1 MVVVEWLNGCG
12 GMVVVEWLNG
22 CGGMVVV
29 EWLWWKTWMIKC
41 DKWGCG
47 KFCRVVIRGQQSL

>member
-12 GMVVVEWLNG
+12 GMVEWLWWNGCGGMVEWLWWNG

-29 EWLWWKTWMIKC
+29 EDLD
-41 DKWGCG
+41 DKM
-47 KFCRVVIRGQQSL
+47 